1 MSLAEERAG
10 KPFQRPYWLLF
21 SVNLLLSLTLY
32 LSNPLMNLR
41 LNRAGIEAGTAG
53 AVIGSMSLASLLFRP
68 FSGWV
73 CDRFRRKS
81 LLLIFTLLTAVS
93 LGGYG
98 AVNHAALFFLLRILH
113 GVSFGVTTT
122 VTMACVSDYLPEG
135 KEGQG
140 MGVFAVGQSI
150 AAALGPSAGLTMRS
164 FWGEEGAFLAAA
176 LVSGLSLLL
185 ELSLPGGDA
194 PRERGGA
201 EPLSGLIAREAVPY
215 ALLTIALSAANG
227 VESGYLASYA
237 VSLGME
243 NAGWYF
249 TLSAITL
256 FLARLFLGKWGDR
269 MGFSAVFYP
278 SAALIAFSFLLLA
291 WLPGGAAVPIMAVSS
306 VTKALGVGALQPAIQ
321 ARCLAGVPPE
331 RRGAASCTYYIGAD
345 LGQGGASAVAGG
357 VLASSGYSGV
367 FLWAAA
373 PLAFSAILYGACR
386 RYMTKRKKDVSL

>member
-140 MGVFAVGQSI
+140 MGVF
-150 AAALGPSAGLTMRS
+150 
-164 FWGEEGAFLAAA
+164 
-176 LVSGLSLLL
+176 LSLIHI
-185 ELSLPGGDA
+185 SCSTSICRLPGL
-194 PRERGGA
+194 PW
-201 EPLSGLIAREAVPY
+201 PLS
-215 ALLTIALSAANG
+215 
-227 VESGYLASYA
+227 
-237 VSLGME
+237 
-243 NAGWYF
+243 
-249 TLSAITL
+249 
-256 FLARLFLGKWGDR
+256 
-269 MGFSAVFYP
+269 
-278 SAALIAFSFLLLA
+278 SFL
-291 WLPGGAAVPIMAVSS
+291 WPCSTGIPGSRLPFI
-306 VTKALGVGALQPAIQ
+306 
-321 ARCLAGVPPE
+321 
-331 RRGAASCTYYIGAD
+331 
-345 LGQGGASAVAGG
+345 
-357 VLASSGYSGV
+357 
-367 FLWAAA
+367 
-373 PLAFSAILYGACR
+373 
-386 RYMTKRKKDVSL
+386 